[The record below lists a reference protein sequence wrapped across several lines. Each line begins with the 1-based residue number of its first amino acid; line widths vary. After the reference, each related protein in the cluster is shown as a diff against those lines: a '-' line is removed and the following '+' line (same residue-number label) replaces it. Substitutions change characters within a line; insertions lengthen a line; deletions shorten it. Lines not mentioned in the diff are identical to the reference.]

1 MIGLLLLLQ
10 INAANPV
17 YDRVI
22 LGGHLMDPA
31 SGLDAVR
38 NIGLLDGRIAIITT
52 NAIRGRDTVDARNL
66 VVAPGFIDVHAHG
79 QTPETYRFQSLDGV
93 TTSLELE
100 LGTSDVDAWYRER
113 SAGERINYGV
123 SIGHIKVRMSVM
135 HDSGTVMP
143 VSDGAYRA
151 ASPAEI
157 GEIAKRIELGLSQG
171 AVSIGAGFPYTPAA
185 TREELLAVF
194 RVAAMSKTPMHV
206 HIRPGVVGLRE
217 ALSLAGETNASL
229 QVVHINSA
237 GLAETPTMLAMIR
250 DARARGRDVT
260 TEAYPYDAGM
270 TEIKSATI
278 QDVYKS
284 ASNERF
290 AELEW
295 PKTGERLN
303 RESFERYSR
312 IGGPIVVHTNTEP
325 MVIAAITSPLT
336 MIASDAYWQGTTG
349 HPRTTGTF
357 SRVLGHYVREGHA
370 LSLMDA
376 IRKMTL
382 MPAQRLEARVPEMKQ
397 KGRLRVG
404 ADADITVFD
413 AARVIDRST
422 YREPSLSPVGIQHVI
437 VNGVSVVANGQAVEG
452 VAPGKAV
459 RAPRTPGSGQWSAR
473 SSAGLTVGG
482 TWTAVSDAKSGTV
495 TGTWT
500 LVDAQ
505 GKTLAS
511 GGWSAS
517 KSPDE
522 WFGNWRAVNFG
533 NDAEYT
539 GSWRS
544 GVNLRATAGFA
555 ELFEKALQSAVSG
568 TWRIRD
574 YSGTWSITAREG

>member
-473 SSAGLTVGG
+473 SSTGLTVGG

-495 TGTWT
+495 IGTWT

-505 GKTLAS
+505 GTTLAS